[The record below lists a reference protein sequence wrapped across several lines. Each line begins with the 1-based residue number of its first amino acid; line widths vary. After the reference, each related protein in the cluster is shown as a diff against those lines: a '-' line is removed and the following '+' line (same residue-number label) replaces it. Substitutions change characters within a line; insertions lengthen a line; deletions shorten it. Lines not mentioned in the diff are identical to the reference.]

1 MPSSS
6 LPTGTVNHRRGD
18 RTRPP
23 DIDADAPP
31 HSASGEQRLVT
42 RDGGPSSP
50 RPPRGPRS
58 PRTDTDADS
67 AADRIAELEAEVEAL
82 ERELARREADHQE
95 IIHRYEHV
103 LAESNVGPEHAAS
116 DESSVGDYLAAVVD
130 RSERLVAVSR
140 TTATRRQADERPLRE
155 RLVQLLPWR

>member
-1 MPSSS
+1 VPSSS
-6 LPTGTVNHRRGD
+6 LPTGSVSHRRGD
-18 RTRPP
+18 RTRPT
-23 DIDADAPP
+23 DADTDAPP
-31 HSASGEQRLVT
+31 HLASGEQRLVT
-42 RDGGPSSP
+42 RDGGSPSARSP
-50 RPPRGPRS
+50 HEPRS
-58 PRTDTDADS
+58 SRTDTDE

-103 LAESNVGPEHAAS
+103 LAESNVGPEHAQS
-116 DESSVGDYLAAVVD
+116 DESSIGDYLAAVVD
-130 RSERLVAVSR
+130 RSERLVSVSR